1 MSDQWCIVVLVD
13 RADEQLRSLNRVE
26 ICRLNTRSLPAYQL
40 PTGEKMPQ
48 YEINFTAYVSDSI
61 VIDYDGDIEDIGT
74 TDIDWDG
81 LPLINGATYDWNF
94 VEIDSVEKLE
104 QE

>member
-1 MSDQWCIVVLVD
+1 
-13 RADEQLRSLNRVE
+13 
-26 ICRLNTRSLPAYQL
+26 
-40 PTGEKMPQ
+40 MPQ

-61 VIDYDGDIEDIGT
+61 VIDFDGNIEDIGT
-74 TDIDWDG
+74 SDIDWDG

-104 QE
+104 SE